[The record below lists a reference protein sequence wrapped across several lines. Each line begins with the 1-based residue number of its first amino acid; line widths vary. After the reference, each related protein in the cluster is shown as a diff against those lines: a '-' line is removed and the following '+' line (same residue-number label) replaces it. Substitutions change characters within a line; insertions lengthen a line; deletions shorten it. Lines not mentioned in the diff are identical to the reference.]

1 MYSCY
6 LSVFLEL
13 VTRLLLIFVMFFFHY
28 PFHGSWL
35 STSTLASFNLAKG
48 LILPFMK
55 GFNL

>member
-13 VTRLLLIFVMFFFHY
+13 VIRLSLIFVMFFFHY

-35 STSTLASFNLAKG
+35 SNSTLSSFNLAKG
-48 LILPFMK
+48 PILSFMK
-55 GFNL
+55 GFNP